1 MLELLISYTRANIAT
16 VSRCW
21 LEAVF
26 ELVDETKKFQSLLF
40 WIIGSGRSR
49 ALSVTLVFVWGLFL
63 VRQSWTQWCV
73 QGRDLR

>member
-26 ELVDETKKFQSLLF
+26 ELVDETKNKKS
-40 WIIGSGRSR
+40 
-49 ALSVTLVFVWGLFL
+49 
-63 VRQSWTQWCV
+63 
-73 QGRDLR
+73 